1 MRVTVYGDSILKGV
15 LLDDGKYVVDHTWE
29 TLLSEKF
36 HLTIRNCAR
45 FGCTIQKILPLIRRD
60 SQRKSTEN
68 EFAVLELGGN
78 DCDYNWSEISQDPEQ
93 NHECKTPPEVFLARY
108 REAIR
113 LIRESARIPVLMTL
127 PPIHSERYLSFICRN
142 GLSRSNILF
151 WLGDVNAIDRW
162 QNHYSEMVEQVAR
175 EEKTQL
181 IDLRRAF
188 PNDARSLESLLCV
201 DGIHPSRTGQKLI
214 FDTLCAS
221 LA

>member
-78 DCDYNWSEISQDPEQ
+78 DCDYNWSEISQAPDQ
-93 NHECKTPPEVFLARY
+93 KHECKTPPEVFLARY

-127 PPIHSERYLSFICRN
+127 PPIHSER
-142 GLSRSNILF
+142 
-151 WLGDVNAIDRW
+151 
-162 QNHYSEMVEQVAR
+162 
-175 EEKTQL
+175 
-181 IDLRRAF
+181 
-188 PNDARSLESLLCV
+188 
-201 DGIHPSRTGQKLI
+201 
-214 FDTLCAS
+214 
-221 LA
+221 